1 MKKISCFFITLV
13 LCVLCVST
21 FAFDDVSAR
30 WDYYPRHPADALEI
44 SFYLEEKYWTGSD
57 VLPDDEEEGQDHKW
71 LIENLV
77 DGEAN
82 GKKIGLNNKNSDL
95 NDYINDRL
103 KGGWNWKRDYFGSM
117 AVTGDDEMEELFGAK
132 AGGGLSFIIHVV
144 SDNEYHIYTTSV
156 YLGERGEPNWL
167 NTSNKTPGKPTVP
180 IGAYIEPIYRTVLIR
195 TNTSSPFEIVETK
208 KGKAQSAWYDENRSN
223 ANITQIPAFDVTTW
237 IEN

>member
-1 MKKISCFFITLV
+1 MKKFSCFLIALM
-13 LCVLCVST
+13 LCVLSVST
-21 FAFDDVSAR
+21 FAFGDVSAR
-30 WDYYPRHPADALEI
+30 WDYYPRYPADALGI
-44 SFYLEEKYWTGSD
+44 SFHLEEKYWTGSD
-57 VLPDDEEEGQDHKW
+57 ILPDDEEEGQDHKW

-77 DGEAN
+77 YGEN
-82 GKKIGLNNKNSDL
+82 IGLNYKNSDL

-180 IGAYIEPIYRTVLIR
+180 IGSYIEPIYRTVLIR
-195 TNTSSPFEIVETK
+195 ANTSSPFEIKETK
-208 KGKAQSAWYDENRSN
+208 AGRAQSAWYDENRSN
-223 ANITQIPAFDVTTW
+223 ANITQIPSFNVKTW
-237 IEN
+237 QEI